1 MEIMDNLKDFTTQF
15 LIIKNLES
23 LVAAS
28 VSVFDRNNNFI
39 ANGVMDMGNKRRCLE
54 LPIRLNKECYDN
66 ITVKTE
72 SGYTLKADL
81 EIDGYHMSV
90 KEDEVIAKTF
100 CSFAYLKNAD
110 FSPEYI
116 SKFSCF
122 IPVEF
127 SQLHTFRFQLETI
140 HYFWAETIYNYQCV
154 RIYTGEFQFDILQV
168 KKGEKGYYVID
179 CLNEISFQTFGDY
192 CFSIQQAIGFIM
204 GYMPGGE
211 IFYFSDKGTF
221 YYTDRIRPAM
231 QSMYYPI
238 YTNPYQFKQLLG
250 TESVYFRTKLNV
262 MSSKDFSKLISWIY
276 KDKRFSSVLMMMI
289 ESESV
294 CSLLLG
300 PSIFAIVLES
310 LTNIMTFPFME
321 EKRPIQNRELFKKI
335 SVEIEKIIDTYSS
348 EIESEDDIL
357 KLKRRIPDL
366 NKVIR
371 QNHLTNNEK
380 LIQPFDLLGIK
391 LTADDIHMIEH
402 RNDLLHGNTHMTD
415 DENMEDVEINRYMM
429 YASGKFY
436 TLISSLILKYI
447 GYDGY
452 IINHAKVCEQ
462 QSGIETEEKLYKLI

>member
-1 MEIMDNLKDFTTQF
+1 MDNLKDFTTEF
-15 LIIKNLES
+15 SIIKKLES
-23 LVAAS
+23 LVAAP
-28 VSVFDRNNNFI
+28 VSVFDENDNFV
-39 ANGVMDMGNKRRCLE
+39 ADGVMNMGNKRRCLE

-72 SGYTLKADL
+72 SGYTFEVDL
-81 EIDGYHMSV
+81 EVDENQTNV
-90 KEDEVIAKTF
+90 KENEVITKTF
-100 CSFAYLKNAD
+100 CSFSYLKNAD

-122 IPVEF
+122 IPVEI
-127 SQLHTFRFQLETI
+127 SKLHTFRFQLETI
-140 HYFWAETIYNYQCV
+140 HYSCAGTIYNYQCV
-154 RIYTGEFQFDILQV
+154 RICTGEFQFDILQV
-168 KKGEKGYYVID
+168 KNGEKGYYVID

-192 CFSIQQAIGFIM
+192 CFSIQQAIGYIM

-211 IFYFSDKGTF
+211 IFYFSDRGTF

-238 YTNPYQFKQLLG
+238 YTNPYQFKQLSEAE
-250 TESVYFRTKLNV
+250 TVYFRTELKV

-294 CSLLLG
+294 CSLLLV

-310 LTNIMTFPFME
+310 LTKIMTFPFMKE
-321 EKRPIQNRELFKKI
+321 ERPIQNRELFKKI

-348 EIESEDDIL
+348 EVGSEDDIL

-371 QNHLTNNEK
+371 RNHLTNNEK

-402 RNDLLHGNTHMTD
+402 RNDLLHGNTHMTE
-415 DENMEDVEINRYMM
+415 DEDMEEVEINRYMM

-436 TLISSLILKYI
+436 TLVSSLILKYI
-447 GYDGY
+447 GYNGY